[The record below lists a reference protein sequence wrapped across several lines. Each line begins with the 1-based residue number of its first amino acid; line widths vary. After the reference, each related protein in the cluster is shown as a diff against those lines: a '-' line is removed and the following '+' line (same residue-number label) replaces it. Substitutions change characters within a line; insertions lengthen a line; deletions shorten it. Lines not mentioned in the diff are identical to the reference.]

1 LTIGKEGVFFALPLD
16 TAFDLVI
23 TSATLLVLR
32 LLGEV
37 TGLDNGTTYERW
49 EDGWMSNRG
58 FSASM
63 KSHAYGRF
71 DMIRRGE
78 AVEGPFPWLMPFIAL
93 QYLRMHWEAE
103 ILSDIRCIPV
113 TISLPPHGPNHKS
126 LNEHITSLYLSGLGQ
141 NDRESPNKVFKGPT
155 HALLLHVRPNL
166 M

>member
-1 LTIGKEGVFFALPLD
+1 M
-16 TAFDLVI
+16 I

-78 AVEGPFPWLMPFIAL
+78 AVERRRDVRLPRLML
-93 QYLRMHWEAE
+93 GNEVWVERLEV
-103 ILSDIRCIPV
+103 LS
-113 TISLPPHGPNHKS
+113 
-126 LNEHITSLYLSGLGQ
+126 LG
-141 NDRESPNKVFKGPT
+141 
-155 HALLLHVRPNL
+155 
-166 M
+166 